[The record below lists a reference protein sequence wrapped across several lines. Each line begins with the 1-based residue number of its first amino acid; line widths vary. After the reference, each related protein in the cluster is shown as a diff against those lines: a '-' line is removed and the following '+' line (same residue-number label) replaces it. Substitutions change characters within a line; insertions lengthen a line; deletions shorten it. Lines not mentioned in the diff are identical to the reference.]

1 MPAFACSGKRQQES
15 RHKEVAD
22 SDASITWKNKSAA
35 LNTTPIICNDN
46 RLIPGEPRYLMK
58 KICLFANGLILA
70 TATATAQGA
79 SMQLTLDMP
88 DCRMPPGK
96 PLPDKYQ
103 ALARKEKEFAWV
115 RDAKPG
121 DHAVNG
127 NGWERID
134 GASNHTW
141 FAFSKIDLDNDGMCD
156 WYLHAAS
163 ALSSGGDRDSINT
176 LYLGRKNGWLRV
188 GATVP
193 ANKPDELGFGNSDAE
208 QSRYLFGED
217 ISVIHD
223 AATRTNYF
231 ITAFYSRHV
240 SYASLPGYRIMM
252 WDENKRSLLVL
263 DKWEPQSR
271 AAQVY
276 AFFKTHGA
284 RRPALKTEQSSDT
297 LEQFDPDTE
306 TFEIAQACDVTATPR
321 TQAEHGSPLS
331 RHLLARCKR

>member
-1 MPAFACSGKRQQES
+1 MKNRSFFLNAFVLSIFMP
-15 RHKEVAD
+15 
-22 SDASITWKNKSAA
+22 
-35 LNTTPIICNDN
+35 L
-46 RLIPGEPRYLMK
+46 
-58 KICLFANGLILA
+58 
-70 TATATAQGA
+70 ATAQGL
-79 SMQLTLDMP
+79 QLTTQVP
-88 DCRMPPGK
+88 GCRQSEKSFPEKYERLAKRKKGYEWILKAAPADAIVSGK
-96 PLPDKYQ
+96 G
-103 ALARKEKEFAWV
+103 E
-115 RDAKPG
+115 
-121 DHAVNG
+121 
-127 NGWERID
+127 ERAD
-134 GASNHTW
+134 ESSMYDWLT
-141 FAFSKIDLDNDGMCD
+141 FYRVDLNNDGICD
-156 WYLHAAS
+156 WYLNSIAPI
-163 ALSSGGDRDSINT
+163 SSGGDRDSINT
-176 LYLGRKNGWLRV
+176 IYLGQRRGWQRV
-188 GATVP
+188 GASIP
-193 ANKPDELGFGNSDAE
+193 NDQPDELGFGNSDAE

-217 ISVIHD
+217 ISAIHD

-240 SYASLPGYRIMM
+240 SYSSLPGYRIMV

>member
-1 MPAFACSGKRQQES
+1 M
-15 RHKEVAD
+15 
-22 SDASITWKNKSAA
+22 
-35 LNTTPIICNDN
+35 CNEN

-58 KICLFANGLILA
+58 KICLFMNGLILA
-70 TATATAQGA
+70 AATATAQGA

-115 RDAKPG
+115 RDAKPD
-121 DHAVNG
+121 DHAVSG

-134 GASNHTW
+134 GSSNHTW

-176 LYLGRKNGWLRV
+176 LYFGRKNGWLRV

-193 ANKPDELGFGNSDAE
+193 ANKPDELGFGKTNE
-208 QSRYLFGED
+208 QQAHYLFGEEV
-217 ISVIHD
+217 SVIHD
-223 AATRTNYF
+223 AKNRVNYLVS
-231 ITAFYSRHV
+231 AFYNRHV
-240 SYASLPGYRIMM
+240 RRDSLPGYRILA
-252 WDENKRSLLVL
+252 WDAGRQSLRLL
-263 DKWEPQSR
+263 DKWEPGSK
-271 AAQVY
+271 AAEVY

-284 RRPALKTEQSSDT
+284 RIPSAKDAVPEDALDR
-297 LEQFDPDTE
+297 FDHEIEED
-306 TFEIAQACDVTATPR
+306 EIAQACNPD
-321 TQAEHGSPLS
+321 SPQRSSPELYGAVS
-331 RHLLARCKR
+331 RYLLARCKR

>member
-35 LNTTPIICNDN
+35 PDTTPIMCNDN

-141 FAFSKIDLDNDGMCD
+141 IAFSKIDLDNDGMCD

-193 ANKPDELGFGNSDAE
+193 ANKPDEL
-208 QSRYLFGED
+208 
-217 ISVIHD
+217 
-223 AATRTNYF
+223 
-231 ITAFYSRHV
+231 
-240 SYASLPGYRIMM
+240 ASAIPMRNNRGICLGKTFLLSMTLPREPTI
-252 WDENKRSLLVL
+252 SLLPFTAAMSAIPPCLATGSWCGMKISEVCSC
-263 DKWEPQSR
+263 WTNGSR
-271 AAQVY
+271 NPEQPRSMLSS
-276 AFFKTHGA
+276 KRMA
-284 RRPALKTEQSSDT
+284 RADLR
-297 LEQFDPDTE
+297 
-306 TFEIAQACDVTATPR
+306 
-321 TQAEHGSPLS
+321 
-331 RHLLARCKR
+331 